1 MQVTFTVE
9 KPTAQTYFEKNFKDP
24 ESKWKDV
31 YTLPRRVMINT
42 DLRIFQYKL
51 LHNILYLNKLLYKF
65 LKRVSHFALF
75 AWNSLKAQFIIF
87 VVVQKQ
93 LFYGCSYTILF
104 KTN

>member
-9 KPTAQTYFEKNFKDP
+9 KPTAQTYFENNFKDP

-31 YTLPRRVMINT
+31 YTLPRRVMIK
-42 DLRIFQYKL
+42 RIFAYFSI
-51 LHNILYLNKLLYKF
+51 NYYIIFYILTNCFTNF
-65 LKRVSHFALF
+65 LKKYPTLRF

-87 VVVQKQ
+87 VLVQKQ